1 MMFSQ
6 LIQHLSEDISIRTI
20 CISDIH
26 EVKDVA
32 LLDGQQ
38 TVFSDQTVYFGFQES
53 LSTSSQPVQCI
64 LANTSPDLFT
74 FSCSDLAAVEPSFLF
89 AAFNSAKQYIS
100 EQTQQSLYEELIE
113 RANESHSLDAVL
125 NMASL
130 KLGNSLIFCDMKF
143 RILSHS
149 TTIPVTDFLWK
160 DNVEKGFCNYEFIC
174 AVRQLETVRK
184 ATFTTDAIEVTCPES
199 PYRKCSSKVFLNG
212 VQIGFVLMIE
222 GESPLSPIHLASM
235 RDISRALS
243 YTINRYQPDVVRH
256 SGEYQQLLDD
266 LLIGTPLE
274 LLDTSPNLLKLSNQM
289 YALCIQT
296 QDFKEKQ
303 YFQNTLSQI
312 LFHILPEAYL
322 TVHKNAIAVLVPL
335 QTTDLSE
342 ECQTQLEGM
351 LEKENLYLGMSNLFS
366 DISQFS
372 LAYQQAS
379 TAISMNQRLGNLN
392 RFCRYADIQFYDL
405 ISQIPNTVT
414 LKDYIH
420 PALTLLKEH
429 DKQTGNDLYHTLEIY
444 LECWCNSKETA
455 RALFIH
461 RNSLAYRLERIS
473 EIGNVNLDD
482 PSLRFLL
489 RVSYR
494 IEHYLQAS
502 SLGKM

>member
-1 MMFSQ
+1 MLFSQ
-6 LIQHLSEDISIRTI
+6 LLQHLSNTISIRTI

-26 EVKDVA
+26 EIKDVA

-38 TVFSDQTVYFGFQES
+38 TTFSDQIVYFGYAES
-53 LSTSSQPVQCI
+53 LSNNVQPEQCI
-64 LANTSPDLFT
+64 LADVSPGLFS
-74 FSCSDLAAVEPSFLF
+74 FSCSDLAAVEPPFLF

-100 EQTQQSLYEELIE
+100 AHAQRSLYEELAE
-113 RANESHSLDAVL
+113 RANESHNVDAVL

-160 DNVEKGFCNYEFIC
+160 ENVEKGFCNYEFIC
-174 AVRQLETVRK
+174 AVQQLETVRK

-199 PYRKCSSKVFLNG
+199 PHRKCSSKVFLNG

-222 GESPLSPIHLASM
+222 GEVSLSSAHLESM
-235 RDISRALS
+235 RDVSRALS
-243 YTINRYQPDVVRH
+243 YTINRYQPDIVQH
-256 SGEYQQLLDD
+256 TGKYQQLLDD

-274 LLDTSPNLLKLSNQM
+274 RLDTSPNLLKLSNQM

-296 QDFKEKQ
+296 HDLKKRQP
-303 YFQNTLSQI
+303 FQNILRQI
-312 LFHILPEAYL
+312 LLILPEAYL
-322 TVHKNAIAVLVPL
+322 TVHENSIAVLLPL
-335 QTTDLSE
+335 PMKDLPE
-342 ECQTQLEGM
+342 EYQTQLEGL

-372 LAYQQAS
+372 LSYRQAS
-379 TAISMNQRLGNLN
+379 TAISLNQQLGNSN
-392 RFCRYADIQFYDL
+392 RFCRYVDLQFYDL
-405 ISQIPNTVT
+405 IDQIPRSST
-414 LKDYIH
+414 LKNYIH
-420 PALTLLKEH
+420 PALSLLKEH
-429 DKQTGNDLYHTLEIY
+429 DKQTGNDLHHTLEVY

-455 RALFIH
+455 NALFIH
-461 RNSLAYRLERIS
+461 RNSLAYRLDRIA
-473 EIGNVNLDD
+473 EIGNLNLED

-494 IEHYLQAS
+494 IEHFIHATAS
-502 SLGKM
+502 EEA